1 MEVLTSFE
9 FNGVKAVVALRAAL
23 LIKSISRLKRFGIYQ
38 PRINCKPPPIGN
50 IEGVDYYLND

>member
-23 LIKSISRLKRFGIYQ
+23 LIKSTFSEACIAPDPL
-38 PRINCKPPPIGN
+38 
-50 IEGVDYYLND
+50 DLNFLYVPCLTDVETKDP